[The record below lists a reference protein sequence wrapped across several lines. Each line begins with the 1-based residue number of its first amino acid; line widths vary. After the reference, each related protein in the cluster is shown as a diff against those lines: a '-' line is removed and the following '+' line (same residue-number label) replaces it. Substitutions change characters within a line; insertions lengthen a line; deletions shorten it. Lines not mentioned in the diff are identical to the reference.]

1 MNKATLAILASLSAS
16 IALADDFKT
25 SDGKEYKN
33 ATVNHV
39 EPDGIVITHSF
50 GILKIPFTEL
60 PMDVQKR
67 FGYDAEKIEA
77 ERATAT
83 AAARAAEEKQ
93 AEERRAAERERRVA
107 ERERAE
113 GEKKAAADLTK
124 YQDQFE
130 AAEKRAS
137 ESYKI
142 TPKGT
147 LSGQVFVA
155 TKGGENFKLGAVKV
169 SLFARDAIDVI
180 VTGLKVFADAKIV
193 QLQVQLD
200 AAVAAEERAKAAV
213 EQADAVEERAK
224 PAVEEARA
232 AVEQAKGAVDQAKV
246 KEKQNWVYYHQV
258 PSNNDARHAAEGATA
273 ARKAAEE
280 GLKAAQEGVSIAR
293 EGVSIARE
301 GVNPAQRGV
310 DAAREQYA
318 RLLEEKASYYSAF
331 FYFSHLGSPIV
342 TAETDGDGKFAME
355 IPTTGAFVIAA
366 QGERSVLGD
375 KPEQYHWL
383 QPVSLEGRQ
392 QGTQNLS
399 NTNLTRTTGT
409 PSLVVTED

>member
-1 MNKATLAILASLSAS
+1 MENKRTTIHRVKYWKIPLAILAVLSAS

-25 SDGKEYKN
+25 TDGKEYKN
-33 ATVNHV
+33 VTVTRV
-39 EPDGIVITHSF
+39 EPDGIVITHRA
-50 GILKIPFTEL
+50 GVAKIRFTEL
-60 PMDVQKR
+60 PTDVQKR

-83 AAARAAEEKQ
+83 DAARAAEEKQ
-93 AEERRAAERERRVA
+93 AEERRAAERERRAA

-113 GEKKAAADLTK
+113 GEKKAAADLAK

-169 SLFARDAIDVI
+169 SLFARDAIDVL
-180 VTGLKVFADAKIV
+180 VTGLRVFADAKIV

-232 AVEQAKGAVDQAKV
+232 AVEQAKGEVDQAKGAVDQAKV
-246 KEKQNWVYYHQV
+246 KEKQKWVYYHQV

-273 ARKAAEE
+273 ARKERRNLNELAFE
-280 GLKAAQEGVSIAR
+280 SDRR
-293 EGVSIARE
+293 EWDKR
-301 GVNPAQRGV
+301 N
-310 DAAREQYA
+310 
-318 RLLEEKASYYSAF
+318 LLPFQFHSRS
-331 FYFSHLGSPIV
+331 LI
-342 TAETDGDGKFAME
+342 GK
-355 IPTTGAFVIAA
+355 
-366 QGERSVLGD
+366 R
-375 KPEQYHWL
+375 
-383 QPVSLEGRQ
+383 
-392 QGTQNLS
+392 
-399 NTNLTRTTGT
+399 
-409 PSLVVTED
+409 